1 MAKFPKIL
9 AKRIII
15 TFHSLGDVD
24 AVGSAIALSRALG
37 KKAIIAAPDK
47 PTSAARKLLDYTST
61 PYSLFSDIKRQ
72 PGDFIIVLD
81 SSSPQMLS
89 HLAGIQPDLM
99 IDHHARLGGEVA
111 AKKAINDPA
120 ASSTC
125 EIIYFLLSP
134 KDRLSCISLLLGII
148 ADSANFKC
156 ATPSTF
162 KAASELLARSSLSY
176 SQLMALSQAPESFS
190 ERLEAIRSCS
200 SVSADRAGEHIIAL
214 AVAKSH
220 EAHFADI
227 LVSLGADVAFV
238 GCEAESGR
246 ISARMRDALKG
257 RVRLDRIMFEA
268 GKAMEGSGG
277 GHEMAAGATGEKGSV
292 REALAVCRKLAEQQI
307 LSSENARIKKIEW

>member
-1 MAKFPKIL
+1 MARFPKIT

-24 AVGSAIALSRALG
+24 AVGGAIALCRFLG
-37 KKAIIAAPDK
+37 KKSLIAAPDK
-47 PTSAARKLLDYTST
+47 PAAAARRLLDYTGT
-61 PYSLFSDIKRQ
+61 NYILFSEIKRA
-72 PGDFIIVLD
+72 PGDFIVVLD
-81 SSSPQMLS
+81 SSSPQMLP

-111 AKKAINDPA
+111 AKKTINDPS

-125 EIIYFLLSP
+125 EILYFLLKP
-134 KDRLSCISLLLGII
+134 QDRLSCLALLLGII

-156 ATPSTF
+156 ATPATF

-176 SQLMALSQAPESFS
+176 SQLLSLSHAPESFS
-190 ERLEAIRSCS
+190 ERLEAIRSCP
-200 SVSADRAGEHIIAL
+200 SVSAERAGEHIIAL
-214 AVAKSH
+214 ALVKSH

-227 LVSLGADVAFV
+227 LTSLGADVAFV

-246 ISARMRDALKG
+246 ISSRMRDTLKG
-257 RVRLDRIMFEA
+257 RVKLDRIMFEV
-268 GKAMEGSGG
+268 GKVMGGNGG

-292 REALAVCRKLAEQQI
+292 REALAVCKKLAEQQI
-307 LSSENARIKKIEW
+307 LTSEHAKIRKIEW